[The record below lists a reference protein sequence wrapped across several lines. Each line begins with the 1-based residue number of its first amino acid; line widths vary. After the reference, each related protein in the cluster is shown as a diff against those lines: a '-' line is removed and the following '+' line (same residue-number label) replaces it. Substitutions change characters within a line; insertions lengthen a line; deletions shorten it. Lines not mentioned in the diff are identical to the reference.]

1 MHALSLACQSGRE
14 GRELRKVRAREPKK
28 AAVKRGS
35 KRAEGRSKQFTLEGG
50 NEDRRGGEG
59 WRRKGTR
66 EKAIPNEDES
76 TVKFTSVRPH
86 CPTVLYTVAVAVVG
100 EGVEGRGQ
108 RE

>member
-1 MHALSLACQSGRE
+1 ME
-14 GRELRKVRAREPKK
+14 
-28 AAVKRGS
+28 
-35 KRAEGRSKQFTLEGG
+35 
-50 NEDRRGGEG
+50 
-59 WRRKGTR
+59 KGTR